1 VLDELSAL
9 SVQAF
14 LCEPANPDACGDE
27 HGQAKERLR
36 RSIAAES
43 SGVWRLNQLHG
54 LLDDLYPETLLPRPE
69 LLHFSQAMVCRQ
81 AGRALFDSG
90 SGLVHKGTMLTRL
103 PRHQHVPDVHSFRLD
118 LIHANQ
124 MYPRLPKAV
133 FLPSVN
139 CIDREHW
146 LKETQ
151 ARLWPFDPPF
161 LEAISG
167 WPVILSGCNANHAY
181 AEKLFERIRAAHC
194 FPILEDDLP
203 DRLIIDHAVVPMA
216 TYRVLAGFHKQY
228 FETCRVSISVGVEVE
243 TQPNRPS
250 SRGVFLKPQ
259 LTSVPEV
266 LRSLIQPLA
275 ESLLRQGWTI
285 VELETWFTPTDVG
298 EMQNAPSILAF
309 TAPGI
314 GVLSTLGDDL
324 RARFLVLIGD
334 EVAVDDALQLRGQD
348 ANGIFIRATSFL
360 SSDEAKAVPVEALM
374 HSLWLEWLLETIDQA
389 LLNQGPKKE
398 SPD

>member
-1 VLDELSAL
+1 MLDELSAL

-14 LCEPANPDACGDE
+14 LGQPANPDACGDE

-43 SGVWRLNQLHG
+43 SGVWRLNQLHD
-54 LLDDLYPETLLPRPE
+54 LLDDLYPDTLLPHPE

-90 SGLVHKGTMLTRL
+90 SGFVHKGTMLTRL

-124 MYPRLPKAV
+124 IHPRLPKAV

-146 LKETQ
+146 LGETQ
-151 ARLWPFDPPF
+151 ARLWPFDPPS
-161 LEAISG
+161 LEAIRG

-181 AEKLFERIRAAHC
+181 AEQLFERIRAAHC

-203 DRLIIDHAVVPMA
+203 DQLIIDHAVVPTA
-216 TYRVLAGFHKQY
+216 TYRVWAGFHKQY
-228 FETCRVSISVGVEVE
+228 FKTCRASFLAGLDVEI
-243 TQPNRPS
+243 QSHRSS

-266 LRSLIQPLA
+266 LRPLLQPLT

-309 TAPGI
+309 MAPGI
-314 GVLSTLGDDL
+314 GVLSTIGDDS

-334 EVAVDDALQLRGQD
+334 STLR
-348 ANGIFIRATSFL
+348 
-360 SSDEAKAVPVEALM
+360 
-374 HSLWLEWLLETIDQA
+374 
-389 LLNQGPKKE
+389 
-398 SPD
+398 